1 MITAAGVTVAASEP
15 QTCIVPAV
23 ANADGSG
30 NAREA
35 VTYYT
40 IGPDL
45 AGTTASGGLATES
58 EDGTSQWTATVI
70 HAYTTSAESAES
82 SFQGFDR
89 TKAGEVAWYTGSLRQ
104 KTWTE
109 NQRKKEQTFW
119 GSVNSARGTA
129 LNAAT

>member
-1 MITAAGVTVAASEP
+1 MITASGSTVAASEP
-15 QTCIVPAV
+15 ATCVVPAV
-23 ANADGSG
+23 LNEAGDA

-35 VTYYT
+35 ITYYT
-40 IGPDL
+40 IGPNL

-70 HAYTTSAESAES
+70 HAYATAAEVAES

-89 TKAGEVAWYTGSLRQ
+89 TKAGEVAWYTGNLRQ

-109 NQRKKEQTFW
+109 NMRK
-119 GSVNSARGTA
+119 
-129 LNAAT
+129 